1 MRIQKP
7 KPWLSS
13 VVSLAALVACGGETD
28 PPAGNGL
35 AVAKAAASG
44 DAQTG
49 PAGVALANPLAV
61 VVTRDGAPEAGATVN
76 WSVISGGGALGSAS
90 STTDAQGV
98 GTTTWTLG
106 QTAGAQAARA
116 TVAGASGS
124 PVGFTATATAGAAA
138 TIAVAG
144 GNNQSATINA
154 ALANPLAVRI
164 TDAFGNG
171 VPGVTVAWEV
181 TSGGGAVG
189 APTSVSGAN
198 GNASVTWTLG
208 PTIGAQGAEAS
219 AAGLAGSPVAFT
231 ATGTAQPS
239 PGTGVTVG
247 NNFFQPTT
255 LTVDDG
261 TTVTWT
267 WVNTGII
274 SHSVESVG
282 NPAFTSSAV
291 LSSAGQTY
299 SVTFNTPG
307 TYNYQCEV
315 HGAAMSGTIV
325 VQ

>member
-1 MRIQKP
+1 MSTRIP
-7 KPWLSS
+7 NAWLSMPLM
-13 VVSLAALVACGGETD
+13 LAALSACGGETD
-28 PPAGNGL
+28 PPDGNGL

-49 PAGVALANPLAV
+49 AAGAALANPLAV
-61 VVTRDGAPEAGATVN
+61 VVTRDGAPQQGVAVS
-76 WSVISGGGALGSAS
+76 WSVLSGGGTLGGAS
-90 STTDAQGV
+90 STTDAQGI
-98 GTTTWTLG
+98 GTMTWTLG
-106 QTAGAQAARA
+106 QAAGSQTARA

-124 PVGFTATATAGAAA
+124 PVGFSATATAGPAAA
-138 TIAVAG
+138 LAAAG
-144 GNNQSATINA
+144 GNNQSGAINA
-154 ALANPLAVRI
+154 VLADPLEVRV

-171 VPGVTVAWEV
+171 VGGVTVAWEI
-181 TSGGGAVG
+181 TSGGGTV
-189 APTSVSGAN
+189 APTSVSAAD
-198 GNASVTWTLG
+198 GNAIAAWTLG
-208 PTIGAQGAEAS
+208 PTIGAQSAEAS

-231 ATGTAQPS
+231 ATGTAQPA

-261 TTVTWT
+261 STVVWT
-267 WVNTGII
+267 WANTGVI

-282 NPAFTSSAV
+282 NPSFTSSAI
-291 LSSAGQTY
+291 LSGAGQTY
-299 SVTFNTPG
+299 SVTFDTPG

>member
-1 MRIQKP
+1 MRTQIP
-7 KPWLSS
+7 KPWLAPAML
-13 VVSLAALVACGGETD
+13 LAALFACGGETD

-49 PAGVALANPLAV
+49 PVGVALANPLAV
-61 VVTRDGAPEAGATVN
+61 VVTRDGAPEANATVS
-76 WSVISGGGALGSAS
+76 WSVVSGGGTLAGAS
-90 STTDAQGV
+90 STTNAQGNA
-98 GTTTWTLG
+98 TMTWTLG
-106 QTAGAQAARA
+106 QTAGNQAARA

-138 TIAVAG
+138 TMAVAG

-189 APTSVSGAN
+189 APTSVSAAN
-198 GNASVTWTLG
+198 GNATVTWTLG

-231 ATGTAQPS
+231 ATGTAQPA

-247 NNFFQPTT
+247 NNFFQPAN

-261 TTVTWT
+261 STVTWT
-267 WVNTGII
+267 WVNTGAI

-282 NPAFTSSAV
+282 NPSFTSSAV
-291 LSSAGQTY
+291 LSGAGQTY
-299 SVTFNTPG
+299 SFTFNTPG